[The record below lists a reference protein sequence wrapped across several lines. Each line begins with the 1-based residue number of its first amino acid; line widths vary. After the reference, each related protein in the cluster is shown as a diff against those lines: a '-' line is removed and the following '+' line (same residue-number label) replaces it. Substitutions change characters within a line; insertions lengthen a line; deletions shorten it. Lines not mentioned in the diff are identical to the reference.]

1 MEDVYL
7 RDHVGDTGDPHNG
20 AVASSPDII
29 PRPDPVPSSSTPQA
43 TYGEGSGTENSE
55 TLGSTI
61 EAGQDNFIYARVR
74 NRGDDPV
81 VDALAQVS
89 VYWSEVAT
97 LVMPNLWHLI
107 GQVGMD
113 VPIGDVLTVTEKI
126 TWHQA
131 DIPAP
136 GHYCFVATVGTP
148 NDQVP
153 PLTALADFN
162 AFVQFVRD
170 NNNVTWRNFNVVDN
184 VQPFVIHPFKFA
196 IAGAPKEEVE
206 MGLEVIA
213 HLPKKAKLLLEAPR
227 DLLERFK
234 GLELEVEGKRARV
247 ALHPDGRQ
255 DLGMAKFPA
264 KLRAAS
270 RLLVELTD
278 EAPPKRGGW
287 SVAIRQYVTADRL
300 EVGRVTWHFGKPAS
314 QTRSL

>member
-7 RDHVGDTGDPHNG
+7 RDHVGDTGVPHAG

-43 TYGEGSGTENSE
+43 TYGEGSGTENSD

-74 NRGDDPV
+74 NRGDSPV

-97 LVMPNLWHLI
+97 LVTPNNWHLI
-107 GQVGMD
+107 GQVGLD
-113 VPIGDVLTVTEKI
+113 VPVGDVLTVTEKI

-131 DIPAP
+131 DIPGP

-148 NDQVP
+148 NDPVP
-153 PLTALADFN
+153 PLSALADFN

-184 VQPFVIHPFKFA
+184 VQPNVIHPHKFF
-196 IAGAPKEEVE
+196 IPGAPDEDVE

-213 HLPKKAKLLLEAPR
+213 HLPRSAHLALEAPK
-227 DLLERFK
+227 DLLERFPK
-234 GLELEVEGKRARV
+234 LKLEVDGKRARV
-247 ALHPDGRQ
+247 ALRPEGHQ
-255 DLGMAKFPA
+255 DLGVIKFPA
-264 KLRAAS
+264 KSRAPA
-270 RLLVELTD
+270 RLLVQLPD
-278 EAPPKRGGW
+278 ERPKKGGW

-300 EVGRVTWHFGKPAS
+300 EVGRVTWHFTAPKAHA
-314 QTRSL
+314 RSL